1 MSAAATS
8 ASAGGSPASATGEVV
23 GVGTVLEKGDEGAM
37 LCFSVAS
44 SLPPQCSGPAIHGWD
59 WAKVTGAESSGQV
72 RWGDYAVTGT
82 WDGTALTMTKPAVG
96 RAEYEKSHP
105 RPTPADPWTTPC
117 PEPAGG
123 WVVVTPKTTTTV
135 TQDQAIGVAQGLPG
149 FGAVWV
155 DQSRNPAAVNPNA
168 EGDGAN
174 NPKKLILNVRV
185 TQGRAAAEAAIR
197 QVWGGMLCVT
207 EGGRTE
213 KDLLDT
219 QAALSGTPGMVGA
232 NLDGQNSTIELEVYH
247 DDGSLQKTMDKTY
260 GAGFVRVV
268 SVLRTVT

>member
-1 MSAAATS
+1 M
-8 ASAGGSPASATGEVV
+8 
-23 GVGTVLEKGDEGAM
+23 GTVLEKGASGAM
-37 LCFSVAS
+37 LCFAVAD

-82 WDGTALTMTKPAVG
+82 WDGTALTMTRPAVG

-105 RPTPADPWTTPC
+105 RPTPPDPWTTPC
-117 PEPAGG
+117 PEPGGG

-185 TQGRAAAEAAIR
+185 TQGRDAAEAAIR

-219 QAALSGTPGMVGA
+219 QAALTGTPGMIGA
-232 NLDGQNSTIELEVYH
+232 NVDGQTSTIDLEVYR
-247 DDGSLQKTMDKTY
+247 DDGSLQASMDAKY
-260 GAGFVRVV
+260 GTGYVRVV
-268 SVLRTVT
+268 SALQPAW